1 MRIFKIVIVLIAI
14 FSAQL
19 HVGNAME
26 TMSADEIQ
34 AGMTGIAKTVIEGST
49 IDEFSV
55 EIVGVLND
63 SPKEEGYILAKV
75 SGDAIDK
82 TGGVLQGM
90 SGSPVYINGKLIGA
104 ISGGWKD
111 IDNKLCLITP
121 INEMLKIWNLP
132 DDKNIRQSHVFKFN
146 DSKVKKEDNKNSETN
161 IKENKI
167 LESSK
172 LLTGPLMASGFTID
186 GLQMLNEK
194 LKPFNITAY
203 NVSSGGTGNDI
214 KVNPITL
221 EPGSAIASEIVRG
234 DISLAAI
241 GTVTAVEGDKVLAFG
256 HPFLRRGNVS
266 YFMTDAKIIGT
277 ATGVNNGFKIGEPGY
292 TWGLINQDRTMG
304 IAGKIGQM
312 PYVIPLRVQ
321 IYDKDLDVQKNYSA
335 QIAYDEEIAPA
346 VSTSVLYNFIDKTI
360 DRSGPGTAKIEF
372 EILTRG
378 IKDKNSAI
386 VRENM
391 FYNLQDIGQLAV
403 AEFFDIMNVLSNNKF
418 NPVDILD
425 VKVKIEVEGTRKTAT
440 IIEAKPDKTSAKPG
454 DTVNIALKI
463 KPYRSE
469 EVTKIIPYKID
480 KNQAKGVLNL
490 EVRGGGLIPL
500 PVLLLKQQGIDIVS
514 EENKNR
520 TLEKIVADFEDSGH
534 NNEVIIDIL
543 PPLQQPGE
551 NTGVKTSKKVTK
563 IEKTNNS
570 VSQNMPL
577 SDKKVR
583 ASTDYIIENVVE
595 TAITV
600 I

>member
-1 MRIFKIVIVLIAI
+1 MLVVI
-14 FSAQL
+14 FSAQIG
-19 HVGNAME
+19 VSNAME
-26 TMSADEIQ
+26 TMSANEIQ

-55 EIVGVLND
+55 EIVGVLNE
-63 SPKEEGYILAKV
+63 SPKEEGYILARV

-111 IDNKLCLITP
+111 IDNKLCIITP

-132 DDKNIRQSHVFKFN
+132 DDKNIRQSNIFKFN
-146 DSKVKKEDNKNSETN
+146 VAEVKKDENKSISADKKED
-161 IKENKI
+161 KI
-167 LESSK
+167 LTNSK
-172 LLTGPLMASGFTID
+172 LLSGPLMASGFTND
-186 GLQMLNEK
+186 GLQMLNDK
-194 LKPFNITAY
+194 LKPFNIVAY
-203 NVSSGGTGNDI
+203 NVNGVTGSSS
-214 KVNPITL
+214 KEQPITL
-221 EPGSAIASEIVRG
+221 EAGSAIASEIVRG

-277 ATGVNNGFKIGEPGY
+277 ASGVNNGFKIGEPGHA
-292 TWGLINQDRTMG
+292 WGLINQDRTMG

-321 IYDKDLDVQKNYSA
+321 IYDKDLDVQKNYAA

-360 DRSGPGTAKIEF
+360 DRNGPGTAKIEF

-378 IKDKNSAI
+378 IKDKNTAI
-386 VRENM
+386 IRENM

-418 NPVDILD
+418 NSVDIID
-425 VKVKIEVEGTRKTAT
+425 VKVKVEIEGTRKTAT
-440 IIEAKPDKTSAKPG
+440 IIEAKPDKTTAKPG

-463 KPYRSE
+463 KPYRANE
-469 EVTKIIPYKID
+469 ITKITPYKID
-480 KNQAKGVLNL
+480 KNEPKGVLSL

-520 TLEKIVADFEDSGH
+520 TLEKIVADFEESGH

-543 PPLQQPGE
+543 PPIQQSGLNP
-551 NTGVKTSKKVTK
+551 NVKIDKKIAK
-563 IEKTNNS
+563 AEKDS
-570 VSQNMPL
+570 GAQNISLP
-577 SDKKVR
+577 DKKVR
-583 ASTDYIIENVVE
+583 VSTDYIIENVVE

-600 I
+600 L